1 MISMVSPSLWMVS
14 FLLMVFFPFP
24 FLMSEPNDLIL
35 MSPHVSAQSL
45 EAAPIL
51 SEMEVPDTHMAAI
64 LISSTQN
71 LRGSGNPPGP
81 SPPSQQHSSGFS
93 PLPGLLGFPLPGLLG
108 SSPLPVGFSGFAFPG
123 FDFDGFFPFPFPFLI
138 EASSHL
144 HGF

>member
-1 MISMVSPSLWMVS
+1 MSDTIEHL
-14 FLLMVFFPFP
+14 PFP
-24 FLMSEPNDLIL
+24 FLIREPSDLMFI
-35 MSPHVSAQSL
+35 SPHVSAQSV

-51 SEMEVPDTHMAAI
+51 SAMALPDTQIAAI

-71 LRGSGNPPGP
+71 PRGSGKPPGPSGP

-93 PLPGLLGFPLPGLLG
+93 PFPGLLGFPLPGLLG
-108 SSPLPVGFSGFAFPG
+108 SSPLPAGFSGFAFPG
-123 FDFDGFFPFPFPFLI
+123 FDFDGFFPFPFLI